1 MIDDCAGVGE
11 NFGFFAKVRC
21 ENDVSPTLLQV
32 DQIPNFSSEKRS
44 KEPPL
49 FLKTRE
55 Y

>member
-1 MIDDCAGVGE
+1 MIDDCDGVGE
-11 NFGFFAKVRC
+11 NFGFVEMVSC
-21 ENDVSPTLLQV
+21 ENDGSPTLLQV